1 LGFCAKSSWSVRGSK
16 WIIISG
22 NKPKSSLTPTKIK
35 ILNIALGLTILPKN
49 VPNYTFA
56 ICLVKKIASV
66 EIFDANIDGEG
77 QALIPDIF
85 VHLEVTYFISKRTLA
100 MI

>member
-1 LGFCAKSSWSVRGSK
+1 MGFCAKSSWSVRGSR

-85 VHLEVTYFISKRTLA
+85 VHLERGSNLMVNVPQR
-100 MI
+100 

>member
-1 LGFCAKSSWSVRGSK
+1 MRGSR

-35 ILNIALGLTILPKN
+35 ILNIALGLTILPEN

-56 ICLVKKIASV
+56 ICLANKIANV
-66 EIFDANIDGEG
+66 KIFNANIDGEG

-85 VHLEVTYFISKRTLA
+85 VHLEDGCTAIAALPT
-100 MI
+100 